1 MEVDGYMLHISVG
14 LFTRS
19 PTSHRAL
26 RGFCFVGLVNKL
38 RGARFYAR
46 HFLKAIRL
54 VRWDGFP
61 FDGGIFGVF
70 DE

>member
-1 MEVDGYMLHISVG
+1 MVFSVG
-14 LFTRS
+14 LETN
-19 PTSHRAL
+19 
-26 RGFCFVGLVNKL
+26 RGGP
-38 RGARFYAR
+38 RYPPP